1 MDEDKQREEIN
12 FDAEVASHA
21 LNLRGRKL
29 TASIAFVAGT
39 GFTLFGFVQ
48 SIVYVMDE
56 IPTEICI
63 MQLRPRGYVCFTYCW
78 AGVLTVTPCLKSAII
93 NIDAPSL
100 RRSSLKSWWI
110 AVIQITPPCKALSSL
125 YT

>member
-1 MDEDKQREEIN
+1 MTMSRGPCMDEDKQREEIN

-29 TASIAFVAGT
+29 TAAIAFVAGT

-48 SIVYVMDE
+48 SIVCVIDE

-63 MQLRPRGYVCFTYCW
+63 MQL
-78 AGVLTVTPCLKSAII
+78 
-93 NIDAPSL
+93 
-100 RRSSLKSWWI
+100 
-110 AVIQITPPCKALSSL
+110 
-125 YT
+125 